1 MNTENPSLFSPLISF
16 NNTPNGK
23 KSKINLEKKIY
34 QPSSSNRELNRP
46 SPKNGDLENNSVA
59 EDRAIKIVDADASGL
74 LLTDCALRK
83 KLFNTN
89 YIIEEK
95 LKREED
101 NSGTVNPSQ
110 EDKIDSCDLS
120 PTGQGVQ
127 GFREGRDKKGYT
139 KFSNSKNLQI
149 FTDVLEPQCT
159 AFEHKF
165 NKEHN
170 FLSQK
175 NREGGNSG
183 GFVGRSDGGLTGE
196 GGSNP
201 IANES
206 EENFGAYGE
215 NSKDLPMVLPK
226 NIKDKLRDAEHRRRN
241 AENHS
246 GSQKKVPLPTPR
258 KGSGRLVNNLA
269 VKAKIGSPEN

>member
-1 MNTENPSLFSPLISF
+1 
-16 NNTPNGK
+16 
-23 KSKINLEKKIY
+23 
-34 QPSSSNRELNRP
+34 
-46 SPKNGDLENNSVA
+46 VA
-59 EDRAIKIVDADASGL
+59 EDRAVKIVDADGVGL
-74 LLTDCALRK
+74 LVTDCAVTK
-83 KLFNTN
+83 QKFNPT
-89 YIIEEK
+89 YVIEEK
-95 LKREED
+95 LRREED
-101 NSGTVNPSQ
+101 YSGTVNPSQ
-110 EDKIDSCDLS
+110 EDKIDSCDS
-120 PTGQGVQ
+120 SSRGQGLQ
-127 GFREGRDKKGYT
+127 TFTTGRDKKDYT

-149 FTDVLEPQCT
+149 LTDVLEPQCT

-175 NREGGNSG
+175 NRETGNSGVG
-183 GFVGRSDGGLTGE
+183 GFVGRSDGNLTGE
-196 GGSNP
+196 YGSNP

-206 EENFGAYGE
+206 EENFGACGE
-215 NSKDLPMVLPK
+215 YSKDLPMVLPK